1 MADRRRRGRGD
12 GAGVAEV
19 RIRPAPWAD
28 DAAALLAG
36 HETPAVL
43 RWFRKEV
50 EAGEAQLLRIEDEA
64 GALLCAVIVRI
75 DDDPDGPEGVI
86 VSAAGRA
93 GFDLTAECLGAIEAR
108 FQGVAGF
115 RIHTKRPGLARKLQR
130 QGYGAA
136 ELVLRKRVKHGQ

>member
-1 MADRRRRGRGD
+1 MAQIL
-12 GAGVAEV
+12 
-19 RIRPAPWAD
+19 IRPAPWAD
-28 DAAALLAG
+28 DAAALLSG

-43 RWFRKEV
+43 RAFRQDV
-50 EAGEAQLLRIEDEA
+50 EAGAAQLLRIEDEA

-93 GFDLTAECLGAIEAR
+93 GFDLTASCLPAIEAR

-115 RIHTKRPGLARKLQR
+115 RIHTKRPGLAHKLRR
-130 QGYGAA
+130 QGYEDA
-136 ELVLRKRVKHGQ
+136 EIVLRKRVNHGQ

>member
-1 MADRRRRGRGD
+1 MAQ
-12 GAGVAEV
+12 VT
-19 RIRPAPWAD
+19 IRPAPWAD

-43 RWFRKEV
+43 CWFRAEV
-50 EAGEAQLLRIEDEA
+50 EAGAAQLLRIEDEA

-75 DDDPDGPEGVI
+75 DDDPDGHEGVI

-93 GFDLTAECLGAIEAR
+93 DFDLTDECLPAIEAR
-108 FQGVAGF
+108 FKGVAGF
-115 RIHTKRPGLARKLQR
+115 RIHTKRAGLVKKLMR

-136 ELVLRKRVKHGQ
+136 EMVLRKRVNHGQ